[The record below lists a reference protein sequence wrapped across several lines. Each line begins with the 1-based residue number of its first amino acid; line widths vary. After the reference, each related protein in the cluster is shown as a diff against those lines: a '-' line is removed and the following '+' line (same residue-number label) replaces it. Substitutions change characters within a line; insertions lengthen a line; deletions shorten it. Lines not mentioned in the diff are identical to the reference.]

1 MLFSDYEYQEYQERI
16 VKTKQKMEAK
26 GIEVLLIT
34 NPSNMNYL
42 SGYDGW
48 SFYVDQMLIV
58 IIDEDQPIWIG
69 RYQDANGARATTWLD
84 QTNIIPYPDDYIHSD
99 TKHPMEF
106 IGDFLTQIGHGNSHI
121 GVEKESYYFSALAY
135 EKLKA
140 RLPDATLKDASLL
153 VNYVRIIKSDAEIKN
168 IKKAATIVEKAMH
181 TATNAIH
188 VGARQCDA
196 VAAIYYELITGTPE
210 YGGDYPAIVPLLPTG
225 ERTSAPHLT
234 WTDQPFKDGDMVII
248 ELAGCYKRYHAPLA
262 RTVSLGKPNEEV
274 SDISKIV
281 VEGLN
286 EALEMVKPGVACEEI
301 EAAWSKVTGKYGIE
315 KEARLGYSM
324 GLSYPP
330 DWGDHTASIRKGD
343 KTILQPNMTFH
354 IIPGL
359 WFDHYGIEISE
370 SFRVT
375 ENGCEVLTDFP
386 RELIV
391 KGDLGYDQPVIS

>member
-1 MLFSDYEYQEYQERI
+1 MFSHYEYQEYQER
-16 VKTKQKMEAK
+16 VAKTKESMAK
-26 GIEVLLIT
+26 EGIEVLLVT

-48 SFYVDQMLIV
+48 SFYVDQMVVI
-58 IIDEDQPIWIG
+58 IIDEDQPLWIG

-84 QTNIIPYPDDYIHSD
+84 QNNIIAYPDDYVQSD

-106 IGDFLTQIGHGNSHI
+106 MADFLAQIGQGNRKF
-121 GVEKESYYFSALAY
+121 GVEMEAYYFTARSY
-135 EKLKA
+135 EKLKT
-140 RLPDATLKDASLL
+140 RLPNAHFKDASLL
-153 VNYVRIIKSDAEIKN
+153 VNYIRIIKSDAEIEN
-168 IKKAATIVEKAMH
+168 MKKAAAIVDKAML

-196 VAAIYYELITGTPE
+196 IAAIYYDLITGTKDF
-210 YGGDYPAIVPLLPTG
+210 GGDYPAIVPLLPTG

-234 WTDQPFKDGDMVII
+234 WTDQTFKTGELVII
-248 ELAGCYKRYHAPLA
+248 EIAGCYKRYHAPLA
-262 RTVSLGKPNEEV
+262 RTVSLGNPTNEVKE
-274 SDISKIV
+274 ISKVV

-286 EALEMVKPGVACEEI
+286 TALDIVKPGVTCEEI
-301 EAAWSKVTGKYGIE
+301 EAAWRNVISKHGIE

-330 DWGDHTASIRKGD
+330 DWGEHTASIRKGD

-354 IIPGL
+354 LIPGL
-359 WFDHYGIEISE
+359 WFDQYGIEISE

-375 ENGCEVLTDFP
+375 NSGCEILTNFS

-391 KGDLGYDQPVIS
+391 KGDIDFETVIS